1 MDCVRLALVNLY
13 KVSPKQ
19 AHQNRFFLCV
29 FTIYSY
35 NRNPIY
41 KLSTAFKRTKH
52 VEGDHD
58 LIVRARLQFGMHG
71 LSCLFSLTPLRG
83 CPRNS
88 GQGKFSTFTD
98 FSNNFSESRPLYPM
112 NKYHIYLDQIFYFYF
127 LRGGFYCNLKTTQ
140 FAFEDSII

>member
-29 FTIYSY
+29 FTIYSS

-41 KLSTAFKRTKH
+41 KLSAAFKRTEH

-71 LSCLFSLTPLRG
+71 LSCLFSLTPLKTS
-83 CPRNS
+83 PILDV
-88 GQGKFSTFTD
+88 KAAFLVAFYYTF
-98 FSNNFSESRPLYPM
+98 EAY
-112 NKYHIYLDQIFYFYF
+112 
-127 LRGGFYCNLKTTQ
+127 NLQ
-140 FAFEDSII
+140 RI